1 MIIIIIFISFSVGN
15 VSKSAGD
22 GDFFRLVLV

>member
-1 MIIIIIFISFSVGN
+1 MIIIIIFISSSVGD
-15 VSKSAGD
+15 VSKLPGG